1 MVVRFGLDIEGTDD
15 FDYSIATT
23 DGKVIADIISDIGS
37 SESSL
42 INEVATKHGLD
53 LTPFTLVSKTEEDV
67 MGSWQDPGILWETAE
82 KLTKVLEKEESYIL
96 GKDIAHRRCDIRRLQ
111 AYKLSLYDIMKF
123 CRIAQ
128 QKNKKVRFMR
138 F

>member
-1 MVVRFGLDIEGTDD
+1 MVVRFGLDLEGTDD

-23 DGKVIADIISDIGS
+23 DSKVIADIISDIGNGENS
-37 SESSL
+37 
-42 INEVATKHGLD
+42 IIVEVAQKHGLD
-53 LTPFTLVSKTEEDV
+53 ITPFTLVSHSEADV
-67 MGSWQDPGILWETAE
+67 MGPWQDPEVLLNTAE
-82 KLTKVLEKEESYIL
+82 QLTGIFEKEESYIL
-96 GKDIAHRRCDIRRLQ
+96 GKDIANRRCDIRRLQ
-111 AYKLSLYDIMKF
+111 RYKLSLYDIMKF